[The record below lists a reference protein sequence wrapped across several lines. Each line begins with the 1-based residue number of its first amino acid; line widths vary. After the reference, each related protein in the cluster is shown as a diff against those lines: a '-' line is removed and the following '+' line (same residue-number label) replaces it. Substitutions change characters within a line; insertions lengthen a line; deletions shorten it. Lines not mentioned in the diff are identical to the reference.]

1 MSEENKEEQKRGE
14 RGEVGTGNPS
24 TRLKARWRKEGKGQ
38 SLKEFV
44 ASLVKSDPEAQ
55 KWFDAKAGKFEASR
69 SDKNIARI
77 QVEKLASKSAKRK

>member
-14 RGEVGTGNPS
+14 RGEVGTGTTSN
-24 TRLKARWRKEGKGQ
+24 RLKARWRKEGKGK

-55 KWFDAKAGKFEASR
+55 KWFDAKAGKFEEPR
-69 SDKNIARI
+69 SDKNVARI
-77 QVEKLASKSAKRK
+77 QLERQASKSAKRK